1 MLDLKAAEV
10 SDWRLVAKTDVVARI
25 LETARRDT
33 VIGQETISTDA
44 YLSRPQTNEYLSL
57 MTQNELLKYDSSSKT
72 YRTTRKGDAFLKT
85 YQQMGDFINLIDEEL
100 GL

>member
-1 MLDLKAAEV
+1 
-10 SDWRLVAKTDVVARI
+10 
-25 LETARRDT
+25 
-33 VIGQETISTDA
+33 
-44 YLSRPQTNEYLSL
+44 
-57 MTQNELLKYDSSSKT
+57 MTRNELLRYDSVSKT